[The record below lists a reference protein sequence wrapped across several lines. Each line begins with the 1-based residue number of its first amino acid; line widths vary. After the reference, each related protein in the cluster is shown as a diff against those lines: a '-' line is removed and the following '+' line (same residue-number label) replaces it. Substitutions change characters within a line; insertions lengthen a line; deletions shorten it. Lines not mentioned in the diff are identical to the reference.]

1 MPAQEGLEAMSREKK
16 KKTKKSTEN
25 GVRLS
30 GVAEEAIDFGKALSI
45 LLPVPLSLAA
55 QMILSALGIP
65 VKMRQQQLLQETADG
80 LQELQARFNQDLTPE
95 KLAQDPAFVTAFLQV
110 HQIAMRNHQ
119 KEKLEALRN
128 ALLNVALKN
137 TPDESLQL
145 IFLNFI
151 DTFTPWHMEILNYL
165 DNPSSWMKQRGVP
178 VPTWGQGSLKGLI
191 SIAMKDLQRPPGL
204 DDFVLQDL
212 KTKGLIPEVLL
223 GAAMSMEGLLGSWT
237 SEMGKDF
244 INFVTSPLDDS
255 AK

>member
-1 MPAQEGLEAMSREKK
+1 MSREKK
-16 KKTKKSTEN
+16 KKKAKKSTEN

-65 VKMRQQQLLQETADG
+65 VKMRQQQLLQGTADA

-137 TPDESLQL
+137 RPDESLQL

-165 DNPSSWMKQRGVP
+165 DNPSSWMKQRDVP
-178 VPTWGQGSLKGLI
+178 VPTWDQGSLKGLI

-212 KTKGLIPEVLL
+212 KTKGLIPEVVL

-255 AK
+255 AR